1 MSDLYHK
8 FIQLCDN
15 SSTQLISSSEFYSE
29 MSIGLNY
36 YPMIFH
42 NCH

>member
-1 MSDLYHK
+1 MGDLYQK
-8 FIQLCDN
+8 LIELCDN
-15 SSTQLISSSEFYSE
+15 SSTRLISSLEFYSE

-36 YPMIFH
+36 YPMICH